1 MSKEQIIQYTIDNI
15 HNKNWLNRM
24 LPMAQSASEPWNL
37 IVKEYHIKDISFLL
51 EILSKKK
58 DLNIVFNYYLNELL
72 GTNNIIIDFFI
83 QKGSI
88 ASIKNKNYP
97 VDSFLKNINEKAKID
112 SQTKLYIANI
122 VNAKKPE
129 PKELEPENLV
139 QEIEPEEIEEPEE
152 IDYFTALFMFFQEN
166 NETFPLSKEIE
177 IAETEEEKVNLFEQ
191 GIEMLTE
198 TQTEILAAF
207 EETVDFSESE
217 SENTD

>member
-88 ASIKNKNYP
+88 ASIKNKNYS

-129 PKELEPENLV
+129 PKELEPENL
-139 QEIEPEEIEEPEE
+139 EELEEPEE